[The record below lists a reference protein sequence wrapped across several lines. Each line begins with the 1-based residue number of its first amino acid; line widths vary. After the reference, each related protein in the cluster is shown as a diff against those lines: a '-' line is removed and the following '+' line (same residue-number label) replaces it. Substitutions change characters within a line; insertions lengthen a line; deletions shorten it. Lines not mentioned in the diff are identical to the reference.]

1 MHRLAIFA
9 SGSGTNAQRIA
20 EYFRD
25 HPRIRVD
32 LILSN
37 NPGALV
43 LERAQKLH
51 IPHVVFSRE
60 ELYDT
65 DYVLDLLTVQNVS
78 YIILAGFLWLVPANI
93 LHHFAGRIVNIHPAL
108 LPRYGGKGMYGM
120 KVHQAVLD
128 SGDHESGITI
138 HHVNE
143 RYDEGS
149 VVFQA
154 RCPVLQGD
162 TAETLAGRIH
172 QLEYRHFPV
181 VIEQLVLGKKTE
193 GDIPA

>member
-37 NPGALV
+37 NPGAFV

-51 IPHVVFSRE
+51 IPHVVFSRQE
-60 ELYDT
+60 FYGT

-78 YIILAGFLWLVPANI
+78 YLILAGFLWLVPVNI
-93 LHHFAGRIVNIHPAL
+93 LQHFAGRIVNIHPAL

-128 SGDHESGITI
+128 SGDRESGITI

-149 VVFQA
+149 VIFQA
-154 RCPVLQGD
+154 RCPVMPRD

-181 VIEQLVLGKKTE
+181 VIEQLVLGKRTE
-193 GDIPA
+193 GDTPA